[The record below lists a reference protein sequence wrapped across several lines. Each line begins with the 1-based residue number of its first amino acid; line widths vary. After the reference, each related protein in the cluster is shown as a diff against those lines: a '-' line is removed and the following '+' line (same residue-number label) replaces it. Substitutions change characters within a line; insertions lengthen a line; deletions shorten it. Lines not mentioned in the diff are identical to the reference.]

1 MSAKGKA
8 GSKSVKDDR
17 YYTPAWVVR
26 QCLQYGTFVAIE
38 SIRDRPQRI
47 LDPGA
52 GRGVFT
58 DAVRAKYPKAEI
70 TALDLD
76 PTVGPWP
83 TADHSLVSTNFLEWN
98 TNKAQSF
105 DLVVGNPPYKLA
117 QKFLEHSLRMSRY
130 VVFLLRVGFLASA
143 RRYHFLQAHPPVAV
157 YLLPNRPRFIYPDG
171 APRSSDQTEYA
182 IMCWRERLPG
192 PQPVPRLFWLP
203 VLDRDERKE

>member
-26 QCLQYGTFVAIE
+26 QCFQYATFGSLE
-38 SIRDRPQRI
+38 SIIDRPQRI

-52 GRGVFT
+52 GRGAFV
-58 DAVRAKYPKAEI
+58 DAARAKYPNAII
-70 TALDLD
+70 TAQDLD
-76 PTVGPWP
+76 PGVGPWP
-83 TADHSLVSTNFLEWN
+83 SATISNCAQNFLEWN
-98 TNKAQSF
+98 TDKAQSF

-130 VVFLLRVGFLASA
+130 VVFLLRVGFLCSA
-143 RRYHFLQAHPPVAV
+143 RRYHFLQAHPPLAV

-182 IMCWRERLPG
+182 IMCWRTMMPRPMAA
-192 PQPVPRLFWLP
+192 PRLFWLP